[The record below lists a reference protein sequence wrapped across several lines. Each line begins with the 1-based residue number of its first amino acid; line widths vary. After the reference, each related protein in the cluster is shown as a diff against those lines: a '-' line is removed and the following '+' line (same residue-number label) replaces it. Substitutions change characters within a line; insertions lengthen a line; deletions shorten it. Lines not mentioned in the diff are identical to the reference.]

1 MHQKVSISVLL
12 FVSLIAA
19 YALMPMAL
27 EAGDDLEENWAK
39 IMGPVKTDNSCD
51 SCHALEAEAWLQTHH
66 FATFKNRH
74 KDKRAKEI
82 LGNLG
87 LGKRMKKPA
96 ADNMCLQCHY
106 TALIDRAKIRVK
118 WGVSCESC
126 HGPARDWVDIHQ
138 RVGGTADGTA
148 LKWGDG
154 KNEPAAD
161 RAARLGAAAAA
172 GMIHSEMIYE
182 IAANCYGCHTVPNEE
197 LVNTGKHKAGSDFDL
212 VAWSQGEI
220 RHNFVSSG
228 GAPAGPTNRPASKE
242 QLRRLY
248 VVGAMVDLEFSLRN
262 LAGAQDAGG
271 DYHAAMVVRVDNARA
286 KLQEILAAVAIPELE
301 AVMAAAD
308 AATPDQVGAAARDF
322 VRNYDGT
329 TLAAI
334 DSRIPTAYR
343 GTAFKE

>member
-19 YALMPMAL
+19 YALMPAAL
-27 EAGDDLEENWAK
+27 EAGDDLEKNWAK

-51 SCHALEAEAWLQTHH
+51 ACHAMEADAWLQTHH

-106 TALIDRAKIRVK
+106 TTLIDRAKIRVK

-154 KNEPAAD
+154 KNEPSAQ

-182 IAANCYGCHTVPNEE
+182 IAANCYGCHTVPNEA

-220 RHNFVSSG
+220 RHNFVSSS
-228 GAPAGPTNRPASKE
+228 GAPAGPTNRPASKQ

-262 LAGAQDAGG
+262 LAAAKDTAG
-271 DYHAAMVVRVDNARA
+271 DYHAAMTTRVERARS
-286 KLQEILAAVAIPELE
+286 KLQEIVAAVEIPELE
-301 AVMAAAD
+301 AVMASAD
-308 AATPDQVGAAARDF
+308 SATPDQVGAATRDF

-329 TLAAI
+329 TLGAI
-334 DSRIPTAYR
+334 DDRIPKAYR
-343 GTAFKE
+343 GIAYKE